1 MKDLVKWLV
10 AVTLFTLVVFPF
22 ARWGSLTLRAP
33 ETITVSGMAQQ
44 EELNEVA
51 QFYAGVTATNNDK
64 QAAIDEVNSKMQ
76 EVIDKLKEF
85 GIPDAD
91 IKTQNLSVYQDQE
104 QVTEG
109 GRQRFIPGTW
119 RVNNSVQIK
128 LKDAARTSDLLALLG
143 SSGLTDISGPNFM
156 IDSEDQAVRTEL
168 MKKAVENATEKATAI
183 AEANGK
189 KIAKVVNITEGGAS
203 SYNPMMFDRAMSGGG
218 GAPTEP
224 GTSTV
229 QSTVT
234 VTYEMR

>member
-1 MKDLVKWLV
+1 MKDVVKWLV

-22 ARWGSLTLRAP
+22 ARWGSVTLRAP

-44 EELNEVA
+44 EELNELA
-51 QFYAGVTATNNDK
+51 QFYAGVTATNTDK

-76 EVIDKLKEF
+76 EVIDSLKEF
-85 GIPDAD
+85 GIPAED

-104 QVTEG
+104 QITEG
-109 GRQRFIPGTW
+109 GRQRYIPGAW

-128 LKDAARTSDLLALLG
+128 LRDASRTSDLLALLG
-143 SSGLTDISGPNFM
+143 ESGLTDISGPNFM
-156 IDSEDQAVRTEL
+156 IDPQDQAVQTEL

-183 AEANGK
+183 AQANGK
-189 KIAKVVNITEGGAS
+189 RISKIVNITEGGAS
-203 SYNPMMFDRAMSGGG
+203 SYNPMLMDRAMGGG

-229 QSTVT
+229 QSSVT
-234 VTYEMR
+234 VTFEMR